1 MKAAIVVAGS
11 ATDKATDWAAGEAA
25 MSTARCP
32 LRTARAAFH
41 AVTRIAAMLLCAG
54 TAMAATPEAKALFE
68 NAKTAAAAEY
78 RTARER
84 CNAAAGNPKDVCIA
98 EAKAARVRAEAD
110 ATAQYRNTLRAYTK
124 ARIDIA
130 NADFALDRT
139 RCAALEGNERDV
151 CVERA
156 KASRTAALADAR
168 ADKKVIEARSD
179 AREDKRIA
187 EYKVAAEKCDALAGT
202 AKDQCV
208 AAAKSQFGY

>member
-1 MKAAIVVAGS
+1 M
-11 ATDKATDWAAGEAA
+11 DWAVDRAVV
-25 MSTARCP
+25 
-32 LRTARAAFH
+32 RTVQQTVKR
-41 AVTRIAAMLLCAG
+41 AVTQAVAPKNFAGIVAAMLMYAG
-54 TAMAATPEAKALFE
+54 AAGAATPEAKALYE
-68 NAKTAAAAEY
+68 QARGAAATEY
-78 RTARER
+78 KAARDR
-84 CNAAAGNPKDVCIA
+84 CNGIAGNPKDVCIA

-110 ATAQYRNTLRAYTK
+110 ATAHYRNTLRAYTK

-139 RCAALEGNERDV
+139 RCAALAGNERDV

>member
-1 MKAAIVVAGS
+1 MKLMALAGQAAA
-11 ATDKATDWAAGEAA
+11 
-25 MSTARCP
+25 
-32 LRTARAAFH
+32 L
-41 AVTRIAAMLLCAG
+41 LLCAG
-54 TAMAATPEAKALFE
+54 AASAATPEAKALFE
-68 NAKTAAAAEY
+68 QAKAAAAAQY
-78 RTARER
+78 KAARDQ
-84 CNAAAGNPKDVCIA
+84 CNASEGNPKDVCIA

-110 ATAQYRNTLRAYTK
+110 ATAHYRNTLRAYTK

-139 RCAALEGNERDV
+139 RCAALAGNERDV

>member
-1 MKAAIVVAGS
+1 MARSGLRS
-11 ATDKATDWAAGEAA
+11 AVLIGV
-25 MSTARCP
+25 
-32 LRTARAAFH
+32 L
-41 AVTRIAAMLLCAG
+41 LLCAG
-54 TAMAATPEAKALFE
+54 VANAATPEAKALFDK
-68 NAKTAAAAEY
+68 ASSAAAAQY
-78 RTARER
+78 KAARER
-84 CNAAAGNPKDVCIA
+84 CNALAGNPHEVCVA
-98 EAKAARVRAEAD
+98 EAKAAQVRAEAD

-139 RCAALEGNERDV
+139 RCAAQKGNERDV

-187 EYKVAAEKCDALAGT
+187 EYKVAAEKCDALAGA

>member
-1 MKAAIVVAGS
+1 MKAKIGA
-11 ATDKATDWAAGEAA
+11 
-25 MSTARCP
+25 
-32 LRTARAAFH
+32 L
-41 AVTRIAAMLLCAG
+41 LLCAA
-54 TAMAATPEAKALFE
+54 TACSVGYAATPEAKTLYK
-68 NAKTAAAAEY
+68 NTKSAAAASY
-78 RTARER
+78 K
-84 CNAAAGNPKDVCIA
+84 AALEKCDSVVGNPKDVCVA
-98 EAKAARVRAEAD
+98 QAKAARVRAEAD

-139 RCAALEGNERDV
+139 RCGAFTGNEHDV

-156 KASRTAALADAR
+156 KATRTAALADAK

-202 AKDQCV
+202 ARDQCV
-208 AAAKSQFGY
+208 AAAKSQYGY

>member
-1 MKAAIVVAGS
+1 MKVADVAETGAANSAVAGVKSS
-11 ATDKATDWAAGEAA
+11 AIGTLSRRAAGI
-25 MSTARCP
+25 
-32 LRTARAAFH
+32 
-41 AVTRIAAMLLCAG
+41 IALMLCAA
-54 TAMAATPEAKALFE
+54 TASAATPEAKALFE
-68 NAKTAAAAEY
+68 NAKAAAAAEY
-78 RTARER
+78 KSARDR
-84 CNAAAGNPKDVCIA
+84 CNSLAGNPKDVCVA

-110 ATAQYRNTLRAYTK
+110 ATAQFRNTLRAYTK

-139 RCAALEGNERDV
+139 RCAALTGNERDV

-187 EYKVAAEKCDALAGT
+187 EYKVAAEKCDALSGT

>member
-1 MKAAIVVAGS
+1 MEKQQGAISMKQA
-11 ATDKATDWAAGEAA
+11 
-25 MSTARCP
+25 
-32 LRTARAAFH
+32 
-41 AVTRIAAMLLCAG
+41 RIAAWIAALLLCAG
-54 TAMAATPEAKALFE
+54 AAAAATPEAKALFE
-68 NAKTAAAAEY
+68 HAKSAAAVKY
-78 RTARER
+78 RAARDH
-84 CNAAAGNPKDVCIA
+84 CNGIEGNPKDVCIA

-139 RCAALEGNERDV
+139 RCAALAGNERDV

>member
-1 MKAAIVVAGS
+1 MKPA
-11 ATDKATDWAAGEAA
+11 
-25 MSTARCP
+25 P
-32 LRTARAAFH
+32 
-41 AVTRIAAMLLCAG
+41 IAALLLSACALP
-54 TAMAATPEAKALFE
+54 ALAASPEAKALYDS
-68 NAKTAAAAEY
+68 AKAAAASSY
-78 RTARER
+78 KAARAR
-84 CNAAAGNPKDVCIA
+84 CDVITGNPKDVCIA

-110 ATAQYRNTLRAYTK
+110 AAARYRNTLRAYTQ

-130 NADFALDRT
+130 KADYAVDRT
-139 RCAALEGNERDV
+139 RCDALTGNEKDV

-156 KASRTAALADAR
+156 KATRTAALADAK

-208 AAAKSQFGY
+208 AAAKSQFGYEAAGPKLVPGHF

>member
-1 MKAAIVVAGS
+1 MKPA
-11 ATDKATDWAAGEAA
+11 
-25 MSTARCP
+25 
-32 LRTARAAFH
+32 
-41 AVTRIAAMLLCAG
+41 RIAALFAALLLCMGGA
-54 TAMAATPEAKALFE
+54 AAATPEAKALFDKARAE
-68 NAKTAAAAEY
+68 AAAGFKA
-78 RTARER
+78 ARER
-84 CNAAAGNPKDVCIA
+84 CGRLAGNPREVCIA
-98 EAKAARVRAEAD
+98 EAKAARVRADAD

-139 RCAALEGNERDV
+139 RCAALDGNERDV

-156 KASRTAALADAR
+156 KAVRTAALADAR